1 MQGRFFSTPSDK
13 TLKWNANFP
22 MLDVFNLPDSEKELN
37 TKEIAKVKTTTCT
50 YSMSTVGYFYRLFMA
65 VRGST

>member
-1 MQGRFFSTPSDK
+1 VYLLTLNMQGRVFSTPTSDK

-37 TKEIAKVKTTTCT
+37 SKVIAKGWK
-50 YSMSTVGYFYRLFMA
+50 
-65 VRGST
+65 